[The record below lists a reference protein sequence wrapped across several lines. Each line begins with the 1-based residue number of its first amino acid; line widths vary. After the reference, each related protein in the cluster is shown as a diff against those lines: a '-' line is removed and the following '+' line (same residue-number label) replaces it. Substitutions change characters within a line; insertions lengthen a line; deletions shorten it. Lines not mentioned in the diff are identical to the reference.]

1 MIHFVEVLRKFVSH
15 LGHLCGGKEW
25 PLVFL
30 ELSKPTNIRCL
41 VGAAINYGFMLVHFE
56 KLLKVA
62 GALYHV

>member
-1 MIHFVEVLRKFVSH
+1 MAFSIFGVKR
-15 LGHLCGGKEW
+15 
-25 PLVFL
+25 
-30 ELSKPTNIRCL
+30 TYQNIRCL